1 VRRVDRAGALVLQ
14 LESLLRG
21 RLAETRRDWQQLR
34 SDVKQEPEQRSAD
47 GFPPKNGN
55 SVRSIQWL
63 GYLRIF
69 GIQSTYS
76 FFPISLLHWYQELAD
91 FQQLCNRRF
100 EDCLHNLEVA

>member
-1 VRRVDRAGALVLQ
+1 MGRVDRAGALVLQ
-14 LESLLRG
+14 LESFLRG

-47 GFPPKNGN
+47 GFPSKMGTPKISC
-55 SVRSIQWL
+55 SVGVFSGWDIW
-63 GYLRIF
+63 YLLI
-69 GIQSTYS
+69 
-76 FFPISLLHWYQELAD
+76 PIGLLHWYQELAD